1 MPLPHLGINEYV
13 RVCDG
18 CHIKLKLDKAA
29 ITASTSTS
37 SVKKS
42 IPVAAPEPSQTDDF
56 DDDMKK
62 AIELSLKEAE
72 QQKNSFGA
80 GYVAPTQT
88 YTAPPAQAQES
99 VEDDPDLA
107 AAIAA
112 SLRDLEISK
121 QHHES
126 AAVQQ
131 VRKNDLSPVEMENIL
146 LFSTLM
152 DRIYATGGDASN
164 DSQIT
169 QLYTQI
175 GALQPKLIKNLDET
189 IQKRNAFIQLSE
201 KLNAAVRAYDRL
213 LEDRIN
219 NVRQHTQ
226 DNYYNIPEQH
236 YQQQPQ
242 YYQQDTNKYYPE
254 YSQTQ
259 DVNPYYTA
267 PPATTTTS
275 YQPSQATYQASYSTQ
290 SQATSYPPQQ
300 TTTTATTYPPA
311 AQNQAMYPP
320 QNTVEQKQQ
329 PVDETPLID
338 LE

>member
-18 CHIKLKLDKAA
+18 CHIKLKLDKSA
-29 ITASTSTS
+29 IAASTSTS
-37 SVKKS
+37 SIKKPAE
-42 IPVAAPEPSQTDDF
+42 PVQSPPQGDAF

-72 QQKNSFGA
+72 QQKNAYGA
-80 GYVAPTQT
+80 GYVAPVQQ
-88 YTAPPAQAQES
+88 PVVQQQP
-99 VEDDPDLA
+99 VEEDPDLA

-121 QHHES
+121 NQHES

-189 IQKRNAFIQLSE
+189 IQKRQAFIQLSE

-219 NVRQHTQ
+219 NVRQHSQ
-226 DNYYNIPEQH
+226 DTAYYNIP
-236 YQQQPQ
+236 
-242 YYQQDTNKYYPE
+242 YQQDTNKYYNN
-254 YSQTQ
+254 Q
-259 DVNPYYTA
+259 DVNPYYTPSYPQQQQYSGQQQYSA
-267 PPATTTTS
+267 PPANTAQQQYTA
-275 YQPSQATYQASYSTQ
+275 PPAS
-290 SQATSYPPQQ
+290 
-300 TTTTATTYPPA
+300 TATQQYATQNNYATTQQQYPA
-311 AQNQAMYPP
+311 GAPP
-320 QNTVEQKQQ
+320 QNTAIYPSEPV
-329 PVDETPLID
+329 VDEAPLID

>member
-1 MPLPHLGINEYV
+1 MPLPHLGINEHV

-18 CHIKLKLDKAA
+18 CHIKLKLDKAGIA
-29 ITASTSTS
+29 TSTSTS
-37 SVKKS
+37 SIKKPTS
-42 IPVAAPEPSQTDDF
+42 AAPVPENSQADDF
-56 DDDMKK
+56 DDDIKK
-62 AIELSLKEAE
+62 AIELSLKESE
-72 QQKNSFGA
+72 QQKNAFGA
-80 GYVAPTQT
+80 GYVAP
-88 YTAPPAQAQES
+88 APPVQES

-121 QHHES
+121 NQQES
-126 AAVQQ
+126 SVVQQ

-219 NVRQHTQ
+219 NVRQNTQ
-226 DNYYNIPEQH
+226 DNYYNIPEQ
-236 YQQQPQ
+236 QN
-242 YYQQDTNKYYPE
+242 YYQQDTNKYYNNQPV
-254 YSQTQ
+254 Q
-259 DVNPYYTA
+259 DPYYNA
-267 PPATTTTS
+267 NYQSQPA
-275 YQPSQATYQASYSTQ
+275 YQYPQQPASYT
-290 SQATSYPPQQ
+290 PVQQ
-300 TTTTATTYPPA
+300 QPTYP
-311 AQNQAMYPP
+311 AQNQMNYPYPP
-320 QNTVEQKQQ
+320 PSQNPAVEQKQ
-329 PVDETPLID
+329 PVNEAPLID